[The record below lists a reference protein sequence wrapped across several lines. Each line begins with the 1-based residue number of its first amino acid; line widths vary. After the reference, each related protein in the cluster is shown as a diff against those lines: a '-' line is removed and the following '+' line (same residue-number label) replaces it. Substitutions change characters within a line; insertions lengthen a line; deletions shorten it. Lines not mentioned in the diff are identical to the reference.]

1 LKDYNDMVIGESIPE
16 LIKIVQKSDDGS
28 LRREAIIELGYKE
41 NKAIYPVLLECLNDS
56 SNSIRHAAV
65 ISLGR
70 YGQAEAIEEL
80 VKSKIF
86 QSPVVNI
93 RWAVVS
99 AIAKLGD
106 YHVIEHLLKA
116 VADPEWIVRNQAV
129 TELKGK
135 IKELIKTPDVRNIRI
150 LVRLLALDDEEI
162 VDLATGGLVE
172 CGGESIE
179 RILEAMKSP
188 SISMRANAVY
198 VLGQMRAVQVL
209 DILIDKL
216 QDPEWRV
223 RRRAVEALGLIRN
236 KKAVEPLV
244 RSLAD
249 NVERVQREA
258 IKALFGYG
266 KLSTDPIL
274 NALSHE
280 KNKFILRAMLIT
292 LGKVG
297 DPRAIPDLV
306 IHLRSSYFVV
316 RIAAVRALI
325 RYGSQVVESLLPTL
339 SYNESDITGLLKDT
353 EKVKDTQIQLRAI
366 KALGGLEDH
375 RAVSRLKDLV
385 DKGNE
390 EVKDAAANA
399 LYHIGCAAWG
409 RCSAL
414 IVLRKVGDRSLI
426 RHIVHSL
433 GDDSDNVRLE
443 AVKALAEI
451 NGSKSIN
458 PLIEMAKSD
467 RDPYIRFEVL
477 RQLRRVGVGYNQVL
491 DLGLFALKD
500 SSRDVRSQAAWL
512 LGNFQDKRSILPLLK
527 ATADPHWSVRESAE
541 NALLNFGNKSVP
553 YLLDALRSRSWTTR
567 FRVSR
572 LLGEIGDVRAM
583 EPLEKILRKKSEHK
597 EVIEVVK
604 QALDKLKMKKQL
616 L

>member
-1 LKDYNDMVIGESIPE
+1 MVIGESIQE
-16 LIKIVQKSDDGS
+16 LIKTVQQSEDGS
-28 LRREAIIELGYKE
+28 LRREAIIELGYKKE
-41 NKAIYPVLLECLNDS
+41 KSIYSVLLECLKDD

-70 YGQAEAIEEL
+70 YGQAGAIEEL
-80 VKSKIF
+80 VKPKIF

-106 YHVIEHLLKA
+106 CRVIEHLLKA

-162 VDLATGGLVE
+162 TALATDGLIE
-172 CGGESIE
+172 CGEESIE
-179 RILEAMKSP
+179 RVVDALKSP
-188 SISMRANAVY
+188 SVSMRANAVY
-198 VLGQMRAVQVL
+198 VLGQMRAVQTL
-209 DILIDKL
+209 DILIDRL

-223 RRRAVEALGLIRN
+223 RRRVVEALGLIKN

-244 RSLAD
+244 RSLSD

-258 IKALFGYG
+258 IQSLVGFGN
-266 KLSTDPIL
+266 LSTDPIL

-316 RIAAVRALI
+316 RIAAVHALV
-325 RYGSQVVESLLPTL
+325 RYGSQVIESLLPTL
-339 SYNESDITGLLKDT
+339 SFNQSDIHGLLKDI
-353 EKVKDTQIQLRAI
+353 KNQKDPQLQLRAI

-375 RAVSRLKDLV
+375 RAVSQLKELM
-385 DKGNE
+385 DKGDE
-390 EVKDAAANA
+390 EIKDAAANA
-399 LYHIGCAAWG
+399 LHQIGCAAWG

-414 IVLRKVGDRSLI
+414 IVLKKVGDKSLI
-426 RHIVHSL
+426 RHFIHSL
-433 GDDSDNVRLE
+433 NDDSDNVRLE
-443 AVKALAEI
+443 AVKALAGV

-458 PLIEMAKSD
+458 PLIRVAKSD
-467 RDPYIRFEVL
+467 RDPYIRYEAV
-477 RQLRRVGVGYNQVL
+477 RQLRRVGVGYKQVL
-491 DLGLFALKD
+491 DLGLHALKD
-500 SSRDVRSQAAWL
+500 TSRDVRSQAAWL
-512 LGNFQDKRSILPLLK
+512 LGNFQDNCSILPLLK

-572 LLGEIGDVRAM
+572 LLGEIGDHKAIK
-583 EPLEKILRKKSEHK
+583 PLEGILRKKTERK
-597 EVIEVVK
+597 EVLDVVRS
-604 QALDKLKMKKQL
+604 ALDKLKKKKQL
-616 L
+616 I